1 LCTSHHQEC
10 GEAKAYFSVARYL
23 GRLLCARQAPAR
35 RRLRKI
41 RYVSEWW
48 SITITSSRRTTSYP
62 IDCAEFPDAKATEGY
77 GQLPAMKHCIYYVRG
92 ENSTYTTMLDTGIA
106 VSSISRVE
114 FITRQ
119 GQHSRTNDDVGR
131 VPVANPIDLRVV
143 LDKILLPCQ
152 GGSAYKNIGKRT
164 KNPEWPPSTVLT
176 ICNKSRLT

>member
-1 LCTSHHQEC
+1 MVNC
-10 GEAKAYFSVARYL
+10 
-23 GRLLCARQAPAR
+23 P
-35 RRLRKI
+35 
-41 RYVSEWW
+41 
-48 SITITSSRRTTSYP
+48 
-62 IDCAEFPDAKATEGY
+62 
-77 GQLPAMKHCIYYVRG
+77 PAMKHCIYYVRG

-152 GGSAYKNIGKRT
+152 GGSAYKNVGKQT
-164 KNPEWPPSTVLT
+164 KNPEWPSTTVLT
-176 ICNKSRLT
+176 ICNKSGLTQIEIARNTE